1 MISNNLTRGIAAA
14 TAFLAFMFITA
25 AHAETRYYFCKG
37 LVDYDSNSKPTKITN
52 GAATTFT
59 VEKGLFSS
67 SVKMNDT
74 FDFKIVEVISATT
87 VAATLRLGSVVG
99 RVSLIHTS
107 GTTADFT
114 LYKESGSDR
123 GVITGTCNFQI
134 K

>member
-1 MISNNLTRGIAAA
+1 MISNYLTRGIAAA
-14 TAFLAFMFITA
+14 AAFLAFMFITA

-37 LVDYDSNSKPTKITN
+37 LVDYDSNSKPTKITD
-52 GAATTFT
+52 GRPTTFT

-74 FDFKIVEVISATT
+74 INFNIVEHIGETT
-87 VAATLRLGSVVG
+87 VAAILQAGSVGG